1 MSAFQVADPNVTP
14 TLTAAETQ
22 PVTVIHGTDSIGSG
36 ELAVTA
42 SRIDVTGHYQWP
54 PDAPAEVQFVFS
66 FEILTSSTCNVQV
79 DWPGLLPTVIGP
91 VQAGYIMLLLEAR
104 PQFLI
109 FLPDGGNVSA
119 TFVGPF
125 GQPEIVTALQ
135 VGVGGPEGKYS
146 EMLNFHYEHG
156 QS

>member
-14 TLTAAETQ
+14 TLAADSQ
-22 PVTVIHGTDSIGSG
+22 PVTVIRGTDAIGHG
-36 ELAVTA
+36 ALVVAA
-42 SRIDVTGHYQWP
+42 GGIDVTGSYQWP
-54 PDAPAEVQFVFS
+54 PDAPAEVRFAFS
-66 FEILTSSTCNVQV
+66 FEILSSSTCNVHV

-109 FLPDGGNVSA
+109 FLPDGGNVGA

-146 EMLNFHYEHG
+146 QMLNFQYDQG
-156 QS
+156 